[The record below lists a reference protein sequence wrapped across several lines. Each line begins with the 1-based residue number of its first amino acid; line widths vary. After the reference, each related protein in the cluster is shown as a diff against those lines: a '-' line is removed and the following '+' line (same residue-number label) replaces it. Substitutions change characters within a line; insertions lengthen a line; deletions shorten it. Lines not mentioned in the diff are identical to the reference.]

1 MQSFIIFT
9 YNLPVI
15 IDCHTHIFPPA
26 VIEQRADFVSRD
38 PCFAELYANPKAKMI
53 TAEQLIE
60 SMDEAGIDMS
70 VALNIGWRSLELCT
84 VTNDY
89 IMEVVAKYPRRL
101 IGFCA
106 VPQLSSFESVAEIER
121 CVRGGIKG
129 VGEIRPDIEL
139 DLSDEYGKGYFLEV
153 MKNNKLILLV
163 HSSEP
168 VGHEYAGKDLI
179 TPAVLEILVSRLLGI
194 NIICAHWGGG
204 LPFYNLMPEVKK
216 TLSRVCYDSAASPF
230 LYSPQ
235 VYKEVAAL
243 AGADKILFGSDYP
256 VIDQQRVLNQI
267 KALDMSAPDKEMLL
281 YGNAAKLFDIKT
293 SKV

>member
-1 MQSFIIFT
+1 LQFFRSFS

-26 VIEQRADFVSRD
+26 VIEQRADFAGRD
-38 PCFAELYANPKAKMI
+38 PCFAGLYSNPKAKMI
-53 TAEQLIE
+53 TAEKLIE
-60 SMDEAGIDMS
+60 SMDKAGIDMS
-70 VALNIGWRSLELCT
+70 AVLNIGWRSLELCAM
-84 VTNDY
+84 TNDY
-89 IMEVVAKYPRRL
+89 IMEAVAKHPKRL
-101 IGFCA
+101 IGFCS

-139 DLSDEYGKGYFLEV
+139 DLSDEYGKGHFLEV
-153 MKNNKLILLV
+153 MKNNKLTLLV

-179 TPAVLEILVSRLLGI
+179 TPAVLEILVSQLPGI

-216 TLSRVCYDSAASPF
+216 TLSRVYYDSAASPF

-243 AGADKILFGSDYP
+243 AGADKIIFGSDYP

-281 YGNAAKLFDIKT
+281 YGNAAKLFGIKT

>member
-1 MQSFIIFT
+1 
-9 YNLPVI
+9 VI

-26 VIEQRADFVSRD
+26 VIEQRADFAGRD
-38 PCFAELYANPKAKMI
+38 PCFAGLYANPKAKMI
-53 TAEQLIE
+53 TAEKLIA

-70 VALNIGWRSLELCT
+70 AVLNIGWRSLELCAM
-84 VTNDY
+84 TNDY
-89 IMEVVAKYPRRL
+89 IMESVAKYPNRL
-101 IGFCA
+101 IGFCS
-106 VPQLSSFESVAEIER
+106 VPQFSSFESVAEIER
-121 CVRGGIKG
+121 CVKSGIKG
-129 VGEIRPDIEL
+129 VGEIRLDIEL
-139 DLSDEYGKGYFLEV
+139 DLSDEYGKGHFLKV

-179 TPAVLEILVSRLLGI
+179 TPAVLETLVSQLPGVS
-194 NIICAHWGGG
+194 IICAHWGGG

-216 TLSRVCYDSAASPF
+216 TLSRVYYDSAASPF

-281 YGNAAKLFDIKT
+281 YGNATKLFGLKT
-293 SKV
+293 GKV